1 MRKIPFFSRYPFLIT
16 LDDYLK
22 NLFSTPPSLQ
32 QLIEIREYRELGI
45 KRAIKALRNEGYV
58 AGKDELKEVIAFH
71 LAIFFTRLADPWAL
85 RKFADYES
93 KRGFSQLIAETE
105 DVIASVAR
113 KLKLKLNPLIT
124 ESNRCGYRVV
134 LGKEVRSGVE
144 LVECYPFSVSVPTY
158 LRLTGKLSGD
168 PKWKLVNRVV
178 KSGQVFI
185 SKKDAA
191 RLLEEV
197 IKQTIISYGE
207 RVGREYI
214 ESKYLPECINKVRS
228 VVREVR
234 GFTSDEEKEIP
245 AEVKGKI
252 IESLFPPCIRSIE
265 ETLLRGEHL
274 SHHQRFALATFLLNI
289 GASVDY
295 VLGLF
300 KHSPDYN
307 ERIARYQI
315 EHLAG
320 MRGSRKKY
328 FVYSCEKMK
337 TLGLCVAECGTLNP
351 VQYYVA
357 GLKKFR
363 LNKKQFSRIHSS
375 KSL

>member
-1 MRKIPFFSRYPFLIT
+1 LRKTPFFSRYPFLIT
-16 LDDYLK
+16 LEDYLK
-22 NLFSTPPSLQ
+22 NFFSTPPSLQ
-32 QLIEIREYRELGI
+32 QLIEIREYRELSI
-45 KRAIKALRNEGYV
+45 KRVIKALRNEAYA
-58 AGKDELKEVIAFH
+58 AGMDELKEVIAFH
-71 LAIFFTRLADPWAL
+71 LAIFFAKLADPWAL
-85 RKFADYES
+85 KKFADYES
-93 KRGFSQLIAETE
+93 KRAYSQLLAETE
-105 DVIASVAR
+105 EVIASVAKR
-113 KLKLKLNPLIT
+113 LKLKLKPLIT
-124 ESNRCGYRVV
+124 ETNRCGYRVV

-158 LRLTGKLSGD
+158 LRLTNKLSGD

-178 KSGQVFI
+178 KLGQVLI

-197 IKQTIISYGE
+197 IKHTIISYGE
-207 RVGREYI
+207 NASREYI
-214 ESKYLPECINKVRS
+214 ESNYLPECVNKVRS

-245 AEVKGKI
+245 AEIKGRI
-252 IESLFPPCIRSIE
+252 IESLFPPCIRNIE
-265 ETLLRGEHL
+265 ESLLRGEHL

-295 VLGLF
+295 VLDLF

-328 FVYSCEKMK
+328 FVYSCEKME
-337 TLGLCVAECGTLNP
+337 TLGLCVADCGTLNP
-351 VQYYVA
+351 VQYYIA

-363 LNKKQFSRIHSS
+363 LNEKQSS
-375 KSL
+375 HNRSKKSL

>member
-1 MRKIPFFSRYPFLIT
+1 MRKNPFFSRYPFLIT
-16 LDDYLK
+16 LGDYLK

-93 KRGFSQLIAETE
+93 KRAFSQLIAETE
-105 DVIASVAR
+105 DVIVSVAR

-207 RVGREYI
+207 RAGREYI

-295 VLGLF
+295 VLELF

-337 TLGLCVAECGTLNP
+337 SLGLCVAECGTLNP
-351 VQYYVA
+351 VQYYIA

-363 LNKKQFSRIHSS
+363 LNKKRFSRDRSS